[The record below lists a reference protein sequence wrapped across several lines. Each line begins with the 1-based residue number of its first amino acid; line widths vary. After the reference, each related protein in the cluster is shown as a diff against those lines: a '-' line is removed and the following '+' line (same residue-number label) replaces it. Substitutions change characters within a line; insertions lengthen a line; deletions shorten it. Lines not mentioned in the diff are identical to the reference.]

1 MIRQDAILTGLWTQL
16 NSDTNLR
23 SILGAAGRIVK
34 GPKRPAKQA
43 NPCVT
48 VHMPVSVLRADWFGT
63 NKMLQTYTDPCL
75 VNIFVDNYPNG
86 AMNVALLDTICARI
100 STISAQ
106 AKPAITGASVHRLGL
121 LSEAGPLYDQ
131 QSPGEAMKV
140 IAMGYW
146 ITPS

>member
-23 SILGAAGRIVK
+23 SILGATERIVK
-34 GPKRPAKQA
+34 GPKRPDKIA
-43 NPCVT
+43 NPCIT
-48 VHMPVSVLRADWFGT
+48 VHMPVNVLRADWYGT
-63 NKMLQTYTDPCL
+63 NKMLLTYSDPLL
-75 VNIFVDNYPNG
+75 VNIFVNNHPNG
-86 AMNVALLDTICARI
+86 AMNVALLDTICARVH
-100 STISAQ
+100 TISAQ

-146 ITPS
+146 ITPA